1 MIRHYKRLQYGE
13 HKKYNFYT
21 PDTNRKHL
29 KILILIYNT
38 IKVSGIWHS
47 DWQCLKAVLTM
58 FKGCTQFIVIIK
70 ILAMFPLLYKYILV
84 ALT

>member
-38 IKVSGIWHS
+38 IKLWSS
-47 DWQCLKAVLTM
+47 
-58 FKGCTQFIVIIK
+58 KGKNITKDVQN
-70 ILAMFPLLYKYILV
+70 LYIEKS
-84 ALT
+84 